1 MMVSLKRTI
10 AALIVCFKPHV
21 LLTLCIVLVIVH
33 SVVIAIHRG
42 ASNSWRLGKQH
53 DITLTMTTLILIVA
67 LIWAAFFIFIVRF
80 ELRNELE
87 SLLILFQCS
96 KRGLRFMGV
105 VGFHIILLT
114 TVALIVSAAVERSIP
129 IELSS
134 SHHYAFN
141 SKHYRN
147 SSASSLSSSASFG
160 ARRSKLQRVDIRLST
175 AHLADTTTHTGLDLD
190 AAKAAPKSH
199 QFVRPNDKIQI
210 VPNSIESDDPY
221 SKRSGKERD
230 NLLAVYKI
238 WLTAIV
244 YAFLYL
250 IIENLVMFY
259 ADMSLVEFVHESFLM
274 VVTKVTGIDLSD
286 YPAGEMLFNPLVRHR
301 IR

>member
-1 MMVSLKRTI
+1 MVSLKRTI
-10 AALIVCFKPHV
+10 AGLIVCFKPHI
-21 LLTLCIVLVIVH
+21 LLTLCIFIVIVH
-33 SVVIAIHRG
+33 SICIAMHRG
-42 ASNSWRLGKQH
+42 ASNSWRVGKQH
-53 DITLTMTTLILIVA
+53 DMTLAMTMLVLIVA
-67 LIWAAFFIFIVRF
+67 LCWAAFFLFIVRF

-87 SLLILFQCS
+87 SMLILFQCS

-114 TVALIVSAAVERSIP
+114 TVAFIVSAAVERSIP
-129 IELSS
+129 NELGSNQ
-134 SHHYAFN
+134 HYSFN

-147 SSASSLSSSASFG
+147 ASPSSSSSLSSSSSCSFG
-160 ARRSKLQRVDIRLST
+160 LHQSKLHRVDIHRTT
-175 AHLADTTTHTGLDLD
+175 AHLADTTIDTRLESNA
-190 AAKAAPKSH
+190 AAKSP
-199 QFVRPNDKIQI
+199 PNDKLHL
-210 VPNSIESDDPY
+210 VPGAMGANDAQ
-221 SKRSGKERD
+221 SGPGARGRGD
-230 NLLAVYKI
+230 NLLTIYKI

-259 ADMSLVEFVHESFLM
+259 ADMPLIEFVHDSFLT
-274 VVTKVTGIDLSD
+274 VVTRVTGIDLSD